1 MLLQFLKE
9 QISVHRDV
17 DPFAVQPTRKVNS
30 VGNLQTTDALGAGG
44 NGLCTFQDAVTEIVD
59 NTRVGGVGALDG
71 NLALPHFRLA
81 KTTLV
86 GGIEFRFRNTQTVEG
101 KLVIF
106 NYNFTICPVN
116 FLSICTGGIP
126 FCRYFSV
133 CRSVFVFE
141 NGI

>member
-1 MLLQFLKE
+1 M
-9 QISVHRDV
+9 
-17 DPFAVQPTRKVNS
+17 
-30 VGNLQTTDALGAGG
+30 
-44 NGLCTFQDAVTEIVD
+44 
-59 NTRVGGVGALDG
+59 GGVGALDG

-116 FLSICTGGIP
+116 FQTICTGASP
-126 FCRYFSV
+126 TV
-133 CRSVFVFE
+133 VM
-141 NGI
+141 

>member
-9 QISVHRDV
+9 QISVHGDV
-17 DPFAVQPTRKVNS
+17 DPFTIQPTRKVNS
-30 VGNLQTTDALGAGG
+30 VGNLQTTDALSAGG

-116 FLSICTGGIP
+116 SK
-126 FCRYFSV
+126 R
-133 CRSVFVFE
+133 FVP
-141 NGI
+141 GASPTVVM

>member
-1 MLLQFLKE
+1 M
-9 QISVHRDV
+9 
-17 DPFAVQPTRKVNS
+17 
-30 VGNLQTTDALGAGG
+30 GNLQTTDALGAGAM
-44 NGLCTFQDAVTEIVD
+44 GLCTFQDAVTEIVD

-116 FLSICTGGIP
+116 FQTICTGASP
-126 FCRYFSV
+126 TV
-133 CRSVFVFE
+133 VM
-141 NGI
+141 